1 MNFIEAF
8 FSTEKLIYPIIGAI
22 LFSIVMLIISELLTI
37 TVTDK
42 LLYLFIILGFLIGNL
57 VKIQKIIN

>member
-57 VKIQKIIN
+57 VKIQKIID